1 MITEG
6 LFGCHMVATVGCDS
20 FYLEPN
26 VHEKE
31 TPIGVACHLVERV
44 NVKSDGFITASLIQ
58 SVF

>member
-20 FYLEPN
+20 FHLEQN

-44 NVKSDGFITASLIQ
+44 NVKSEIQ